1 MNTFDHTVQATSGSA
16 AASMRSTPAGIGN
29 T

>member
-1 MNTFDHTVQATSGSA
+1 MNTFDHTVQATSGTA
-16 AASMRSTPAGIGN
+16 AALTRSTPAGTGI